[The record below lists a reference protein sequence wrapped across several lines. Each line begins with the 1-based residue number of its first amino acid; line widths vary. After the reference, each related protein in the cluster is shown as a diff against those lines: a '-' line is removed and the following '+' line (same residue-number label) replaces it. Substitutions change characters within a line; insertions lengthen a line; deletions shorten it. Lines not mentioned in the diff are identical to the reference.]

1 MSAASIGRASTLI
14 AAGTILSRL
23 TGFVRSIVLV
33 GAVGSVSSRA
43 ADAFAV
49 ANQLPNNIYALIS
62 TGLLTA
68 VIVPQ
73 IVQAA
78 SHADGG
84 RAFISKLFTMGT
96 VALVVTTAVATAAA
110 PALVHLYAPRFS
122 ADQLALATAFAY
134 WCLPQ
139 LLFYGLYALLG
150 EILNARRVYGPFTWA
165 PIVNNIVS
173 VIGFGAFIVLFGGPV
188 TAVSDWT
195 PEMIALLAG
204 TATLGIVVQ
213 AVVLMLFWVRAGLRL
228 QPDFAWRGI
237 GLRHI
242 ARLAGWTFLMVLAG
256 QVAGVFQ
263 TQAMSGVS
271 GDAPGAMVMANSILL
286 FMLPYSVFVFSIGT
300 AYFTQLSEHAAAGRH
315 GDVRRDIGRSIR
327 ILTFFIVLSTAA
339 LVAAAVPASRIFT
352 ETAADAVDASW
363 VLIALV
369 IGLIPQTLLFVIGR
383 TFYAYNDTRTPFW
396 YTLVQASL
404 VIFGA
409 LLAAAALPAGFV
421 TAGVALTQ
429 SLAIVVQFVLAGW
442 LLRRKLG
449 SIATGTWMPSLLL
462 FCAAAVPA
470 GLAGWGVYELC
481 GGVEGWM
488 ASDRLL
494 GGIGTAVVFLVSG
507 AVYVGILAALRVP
520 EVTTAWSTV
529 SRMFT
534 RH

>member
-1 MSAASIGRASTLI
+1 MSSASIGRASTLI
-14 AAGTILSRL
+14 AAGTIISRL

-33 GAVGSVSSRA
+33 GAVGSVGSQA

-68 VIVPQ
+68 VVVPQ

-78 SHADGG
+78 AHADGG
-84 RAFISKLFTMGT
+84 RAFISKLFTLGT
-96 VALVVTTAVATAAA
+96 VALIVTTAAATAAA
-110 PALVHLYAPRFS
+110 PWLVQLYGDKFAP
-122 ADQLALATAFAY
+122 DQLALATAFAY

-165 PIVNNIVS
+165 PIVNNIIS
-173 VIGFGAFIVLFGGPV
+173 IAGFGVFIAVFGGPITLV
-188 TAVSDWT
+188 ADWT
-195 PEMIALLAG
+195 PGMIAVLAG
-204 TATLGIVVQ
+204 TATLGIVIQ

-228 QPDFAWRGI
+228 RPDFVWRGI
-237 GLRHI
+237 GLRNV

-263 TQAMSGVS
+263 TRAMSGVS
-271 GDAPGAMVMANSILL
+271 GEAPGVAVLTNSILL

-300 AYFTQLSEHAAAGRH
+300 AYFTQLSEHAAAGRRD
-315 GDVRRDIGRSIR
+315 DVQRDIGRSIR
-327 ILTFFIVLSTAA
+327 ILTFFIVLSTAV
-339 LVAAAVPASRIFT
+339 LLAAAVPASRIFT
-352 ETAADAVDASW
+352 ETATDAAAASW
-363 VLIALV
+363 VLIGLV
-369 IGLIPQTLLFVIGR
+369 VGLIPQTLLFVIGR

-404 VIFGA
+404 VIVGA
-409 LLAAAALPAGFV
+409 LLAGATLPAGFV
-421 TAGVALTQ
+421 TAGVALAQ
-429 SLAIVVQFVLAGW
+429 SLAIVVQLALAAW

-449 SIATGTWMPSLLL
+449 SIATRTWMPSLLL
-462 FCAAAVPA
+462 FCGAAVPA
-470 GLAGWGVYELC
+470 GLAGWGVYLLS
-481 GGVEGWM
+481 GGVDGWM

-494 GGIGTAVVFLVSG
+494 GGLGAGVVAVVAG
-507 AVYVGILAALRVP
+507 IVYIGILALLRVP
-520 EVTTAWSTV
+520 EVTTAGRTV
-529 SRMFT
+529 SRLFT